1 MQWFCSR
8 HFVIPRNIV
17 TAVAAT
23 PPGAYTFP
31 SVPSTPAVPAMHAR
45 TRPTLYDQL
54 EGLPEGLTGEILNGQ
69 LYTQPRPSG
78 RHGLAE
84 SSLIDELVGPF
95 QKGRGGPGGW
105 WIIGEP
111 ELHFVR
117 DTEVDVPDLAGWRR
131 ERMPRIPEDQRFT
144 VVPDWVCEILSKST
158 ASKDR
163 EIKMPIYAQ
172 YGVAYAWLV
181 DPLARTLEAYVRD
194 GQTWRQ
200 IGRFCGSD
208 QVAVAPFDAVTI
220 QLADLWV
227 PKG

>member
-1 MQWFCSR
+1 
-8 HFVIPRNIV
+8 
-17 TAVAAT
+17 
-23 PPGAYTFP
+23 
-31 SVPSTPAVPAMHAR
+31 MHAR
-45 TRPTLYDQL
+45 TLPTLYEQL
-54 EGLPEGLTGEILNGQ
+54 EALPEGLTGEVINGQ

-117 DTEVDVPDLAGWRR
+117 DAEVDVPDLAGWRR

-144 VVPDWVCEILSKST
+144 VVPDWVCEILSTST

-163 EIKMPIYAQ
+163 QIKMPIYAE
-172 YGVAYAWLV
+172 YGVGYAWLV
-181 DPLARTLEAYVRD
+181 DPLACTLEAYERD
-194 GQTWRQ
+194 GANWRE
-200 IGRFCGSD
+200 IGRFSGDD
-208 QVAVAPFDAVTI
+208 QVAVAPFAAVTI
-220 QLADLWV
+220 HLADLWV
-227 PKG
+227 PLA